1 MNSRR
6 MIWESTKRYA
16 SRFLELGLPT
26 MQTEGGFDDQATP
39 FAHVNDVKERAPSLQ
54 NTLSV
59 GTREGLRYS
68 RLGLEEGGF
77 SADVSSLAEGG

>member
-1 MNSRR
+1 
-6 MIWESTKRYA
+6 
-16 SRFLELGLPT
+16 
-26 MQTEGGFDDQATP
+26 MQTEGGSDDQATP
-39 FAHVNDVKERAPSLQ
+39 FAHHAHVNDVKERAPSLQ